1 MTEFAHAQGV
11 CAMAAYQRAELFGAA
26 HGHRLTGD
34 LVRYTIEV
42 LMSFNAR
49 LYGRSARNL
58 MLKTVACAQ
67 RYIGPPAVLTTAG
80 AACGDAR

>member
-1 MTEFAHAQGV
+1 
-11 CAMAAYQRAELFGAA
+11 
-26 HGHRLTGD
+26 
-34 LVRYTIEV
+34 
-42 LMSFNAR
+42 MSFNAR

>member
-58 MLKTVACAQ
+58 MLSPTRGRTREGPIVSWAQ
-67 RYIGPPAVLTTAG
+67 LGTPR
-80 AACGDAR
+80 R